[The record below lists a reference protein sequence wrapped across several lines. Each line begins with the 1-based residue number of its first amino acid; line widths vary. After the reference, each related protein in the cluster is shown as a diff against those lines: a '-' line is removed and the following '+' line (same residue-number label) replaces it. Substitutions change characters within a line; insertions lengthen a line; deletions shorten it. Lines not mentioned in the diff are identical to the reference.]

1 MNTNREY
8 ERERLQK
15 CYNTLLNTIRKK
27 GFDLADTDIIVN
39 MEKEKE
45 KVKVIHLSFLT
56 VDFDERYQRE
66 LYDKLFILCDGEMEI
81 LHKILALKDKDE
93 QKERLLDF
101 VFEGAWDEDFKQ
113 LDCIERLDIEHCF
126 YFESDLDDDYK
137 MLETGWN
144 AYDNYFA
151 FIDILE
157 MDYEDFLNHKS
168 VYITTRGRY

>member
-1 MNTNREY
+1 MNNHREH
-8 ERERLQK
+8 ERQELQK
-15 CYNTLLNTIRKK
+15 RYNSLLNVIKNK
-27 GFDLADTDIIVN
+27 GFDLVDTDTIIDVKEE
-39 MEKEKE
+39 EKIIA
-45 KVKVIHLSFLT
+45 IHLSFLT
-56 VDFDERYQRE
+56 VDFDERHQRE
-66 LYDKLFILCDGEMEI
+66 LFDKLFILDASEMEI
-81 LHKILALKDKDE
+81 VHKILSLKDKDE

-101 VFEGAWDEDFKQ
+101 VFEGAWDEDFRQ
-113 LDCIERLDIEHCF
+113 LDCIERLDIKHCF

-157 MDYEDFLNHKS
+157 MDYEEFLNHKS